1 MGARRRR
8 PSDAGRQRPLKV
20 FKRRVGDAG
29 EQRAEAFLRQRGLKP
44 LERNWKCRHGEID
57 LIMLDRQTLV
67 FVEVRLRTP
76 LGFADS
82 AESVDYHKQR
92 KLIQAASMF
101 LARHPARAEQPCRFD
116 VVGLEGRDGEL
127 SWIRDAFEA

>member
-1 MGARRRR
+1 M
-8 PSDAGRQRPLKV
+8 
-20 FKRRVGDAG
+20 FKRRTGDAG
-29 EQRAEAFLRQRGLKP
+29 EQRAESFLRGNGLKP
-44 LERNWKCRHGEID
+44 VERNWQCRHGEID
-57 LIMLDRQTLV
+57 LIMIDGDTLV

-92 KLIQAASMF
+92 RLIQAASMY

-116 VVGLEGRDGEL
+116 VVGLEGSEGEL